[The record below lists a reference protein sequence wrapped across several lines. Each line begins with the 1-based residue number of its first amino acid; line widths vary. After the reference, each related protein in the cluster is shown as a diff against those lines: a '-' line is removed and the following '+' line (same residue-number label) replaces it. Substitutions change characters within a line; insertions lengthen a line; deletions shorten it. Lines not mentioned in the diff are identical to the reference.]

1 MHLFSNVNDF
11 GSNICCEFVEVKN
24 FELIYH
30 PIRKKANFIEWLES
44 AEWLG
49 SAGPVE
55 VSKYGVM
62 CALQSHFC
70 FPSENRFRRRI
81 RVSTLC
87 KQLARLRSSVQLE
100 RRVKKGKKNKTMVS
114 IIYQFQ
120 LWCDVTE
127 PPFYSRQKRMF
138 LRLGGIFGVSFIKT
152 EDRVSNWLASL
163 HSTLGPSEA
172 YSLVSAGGFL
182 SAL

>member
-11 GSNICCEFVEVKN
+11 GSNICCGFVEVKN

-62 CALQSHFC
+62 CALQSHFS
-70 FPSENRFRRRI
+70 FPSENRFPRRL
-81 RVSTLC
+81 RVSTLR
-87 KQLARLRSSVQLE
+87 KHLARLRSSVQVE
-100 RRVKKGKKNKTMVS
+100 RRVKKKKKQWYPLYINS
-114 IIYQFQ
+114 CY
-120 LWCDVTE
+120 DVTG
-127 PPFYSRQKRMF
+127 RNH
-138 LRLGGIFGVSFIKT
+138 L
-152 EDRVSNWLASL
+152 
-163 HSTLGPSEA
+163 STPGKN
-172 YSLVSAGGFL
+172 GFF
-182 SAL
+182 SALEEYLEFHL